1 MVRLTV
7 SRPGSFFSSRISDGL
22 NLKKATEINRYF
34 KGKAKVAFGIGTD
47 WSGPQGIEALNI
59 VCKVAIVNGL
69 DVAKLSDAPGK
80 NMCRNPEAIERLHRE
95 IEWRMKNDK

>member
-1 MVRLTV
+1 
-7 SRPGSFFSSRISDGL
+7 
-22 NLKKATEINRYF
+22 
-34 KGKAKVAFGIGTD
+34 
-47 WSGPQGIEALNI
+47 LNI

-95 IEWRMKNDK
+95 IDWRMKNDK